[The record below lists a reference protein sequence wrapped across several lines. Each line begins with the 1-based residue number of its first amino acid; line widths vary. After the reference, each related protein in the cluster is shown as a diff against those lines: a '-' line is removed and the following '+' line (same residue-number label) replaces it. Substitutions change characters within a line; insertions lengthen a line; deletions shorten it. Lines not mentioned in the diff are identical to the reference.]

1 MTCSEVQRVL
11 PEFLDESPEGAFP
24 TALAGSA
31 FADHMKSCQA
41 CSDLVSD
48 LNLIASEARQLAA
61 CEEPPQRVWV
71 QIAAQLRD
79 EGIIHEPDSDQVG
92 RPVLVPSG
100 IRRNAWSTWWLAPI
114 AACLVV
120 AGAYVISHKPAP
132 QVAMQTQPV
141 TVAAP
146 PAAAT
151 TATPTPDASST
162 LASAKNTLPKTAV
175 PQAPAQKSALPA
187 QGVES
192 AANADM
198 DLEPS
203 ADDQQFLSVVSTRA
217 PSLRAT
223 YESQLQT
230 VNADIRE
237 VQLYLARNPSDTDA
251 RQELMDAYQ
260 KKALLY
266 QIALDRIQ

>member
-11 PEFLDESPEGAFP
+11 PELLDDVPEGAFP
-24 TALAGSA
+24 TAFADYA
-31 FADHMKSCQA
+31 FADHVKSCPP

-48 LNLIASEARQLAA
+48 LKLIASEARQLAA
-61 CEEPPQRVWV
+61 SDEPAPRVWV
-71 QIAAQLRD
+71 QIAAQLRH
-79 EGIIHEPDSDQVG
+79 EGIIHEPEQVR

-100 IRRNAWSTWWLAPI
+100 ARRSGWSTWWLAPI

-120 AGAYVISHKPAP
+120 AGAYVISHKPA
-132 QVAMQTQPV
+132 QQMAMQNQPAAV
-141 TVAAP
+141 TAP

-151 TATPTPDASST
+151 AVTPSPNVSATP
-162 LASAKNTLPKTAV
+162 SAKSTLPKTVV
-175 PQAPAQKSALPA
+175 PHPPAQKSVPSPE
-187 QGVES
+187 GVES
-192 AANADM
+192 AAKADI
-198 DLEPS
+198 DPEPS
-203 ADDQQFLSVVSTRA
+203 ADDRQFLSVVSTRA

-237 VQLYLARNPSDTDA
+237 VQLYLARNPSDADA